1 MRVLVVSAAALFAAS
16 TVGIS
21 ASAADLAAQLDAVA
35 AAVNAEDMD
44 AIGGPDDAAGIIA
57 DLDGQWFA
65 LNNVVRNW
73 GADGVGFDQEDLERS
88 VARNCSDEAD
98 SSTFY
103 EVTGDTSW
111 AVREVLPRYETELTQ
126 TLTHLEGRRFSI
138 SVNLDELLRSYGQGE
153 ASESERAEMQEM
165 VAMFKEQ
172 GAEFWRP
179 SNDIFIASGPFG
191 IDVTGRCPST

>member
-1 MRVLVVSAAALFAAS
+1 MKALVVSAATLLVAS
-16 TVGIS
+16 TIGMG
-21 ASAADLAAQLDAVA
+21 ANAADLAAQLDVVA
-35 AAVNAEDMD
+35 PLVNAEDMD
-44 AIGGPDDAAGIIA
+44 AIGGPDDPAEIIA
-57 DLDGQWFA
+57 GLDGQWFT
-65 LNNVVRNW
+65 LNNVTRNW
-73 GADGVGFDQEDLERS
+73 GSDGVGFDQENLARS

-98 SSTFY
+98 PSITY

-111 AVREVLPRYETELTQ
+111 TVREILPRYETELTQ
-126 TLTHLEGRRFSI
+126 TVTHLEGRRFSI
-138 SVNLDELLRSYGQGE
+138 SVNLDELLHSYGKGE

-179 SNDIFIASGPFG
+179 SDDIFIASGPFG